1 MVALS
6 DSRSLTPDRE
16 ATGLTIEHVQRALA
30 PALGDKTSLGLW
42 DLIRELRL
50 VLLIGAMMIGFVLIG
65 TMRLIDS
72 SRRDAHEMA
81 YHDAE
86 GLTSIVGEQVLRTL
100 ANVDERLRFVAHE
113 LRRSG
118 GAISLRALVDESAIS
133 LDQVILFGLLDA
145 EGRLVQTNQ
154 GAVADGPD
162 LSQRSHIAKHLS
174 SPDSGLVISEP
185 TVGQISGKWSVFVSR
200 AVRRPDGSLLGIVVA
215 ALDPAYFAESWRS
228 LNLAAGGHIELIGA
242 DGTLRARSYAL
253 EAALSARATAPDLA
267 EAARTTAS
275 GRVLRETTGGRSLSF
290 YRRLEGAPLIV
301 TVGFDLG
308 AINGW
313 VDARQSRFVAGA
325 IALSMLLS
333 IILVLLGHRTLATNA
348 ERARAS
354 STTRLLLEAIDAL
367 PVSFCL
373 YDRDER
379 LILYN
384 RRATRLNGA
393 VLGPHA
399 LGRSFTELVDDVIER
414 QRVSRPG
421 LDWAAT
427 RQTHIDGFH
436 AADPYDASAADGS
449 WQRNFGVGMASG
461 GRIHMRLDITPLKH
475 REEELQSSRRR
486 YESLVNSLADVVF
499 SCDRAGAITYIS
511 ARVTRF
517 LGYAADSLRGRNILS
532 LFHEQDHHKVS
543 RAMRS
548 VHPRGAPLTV
558 VCRAVRPDGA
568 ARFVE
573 IRLGAGEPDAAGDR
587 AISGVIRDIHKQHHL
602 VLQLRNEMSRLS
614 SIVHSSGALI
624 LLVDHDG
631 RVTMANSGFLALTG
645 LSHEDVVG
653 QPLDLVIPCPPDVR
667 LVETFTKADGAR
679 APAPVEFDVA
689 LADTRH
695 EKRIIRVTAQADYA
709 EDGRMRHLV
718 LLGVDETVRRAAEV
732 RLFDASRLATLGEM
746 ASSIAHEIN
755 QPLAVI
761 RLAAETLNEEF
772 QLSAPDAVPADLREF
787 AERKLERIA
796 NQTERAS
803 TIIRDLRIFAR
814 KPDDQPTPFSVP
826 DALRGAADLVH
837 EQLRLASVS
846 LELRLDEAC
855 GHVLG
860 HANRLQQVVINLVL
874 NARDAMLEKPGDAP
888 PVIRIHAY
896 PKPDGAGV
904 VVDVED
910 NGPGIPPKVLPRL
923 FEPFFTTK
931 PGGKGTGLG
940 LSISYEI
947 VRQMGGTIS
956 AQNLEGK
963 GARFRFVLPSA
974 PADSTTAS
982 PAIAAE

>member
-1 MVALS
+1 MVAAT
-6 DSRSLTPDRE
+6 DSYSPTPDRE
-16 ATGLTIEHVQRALA
+16 ATALSVEHAQRFLA
-30 PALGDKTSLGLW
+30 PALGDKTSLSLW
-42 DLIRELRL
+42 DLIRVLRL
-50 VLLIGAMMIGFVLIG
+50 VLLIGAIMIGVIVTG
-65 TMRLIDS
+65 TIKLSDAA
-72 SRRDAHEMA
+72 RREA
-81 YHDAE
+81 YETAFRDTE
-86 GLTSIVGEQVLRTL
+86 SLTAIVAEQVQRTL
-100 ANVDERLRFVAHE
+100 ANVDERLRFVARE
-113 LRRSG
+113 MRRGG
-118 GAISLRALVDESAIS
+118 GAVSLQALVDDGAVS
-133 LDQVILFGLLDA
+133 LDKVIVLGLVDDR
-145 EGRLVQTNQ
+145 GRLVQTDDGPIEN
-154 GAVADGPD
+154 GPD
-162 LSQRSHIAKHLS
+162 LTARSHIGPHLRA
-174 SPDSGLVISEP
+174 PDAGLLIGEPVI
-185 TVGQISGKWSVFVSR
+185 GQVSRKWSIHASR
-200 AVRRPDGSLLGIVVA
+200 AVHHADGRLLGIITA
-215 ALDPAYFAESWRS
+215 AVDPAYFAESWRG
-228 LNLAAGGHIELIGA
+228 LNLAAGGHIELVGT
-242 DGTLRARSYAL
+242 DGLLRARSYAL
-253 EAALSARATAPDLA
+253 EAALAGAVKAPDLV
-267 EAARTTAS
+267 AATRDAPS
-275 GRVLRETTGGRSLSF
+275 GRLLRDTPTGQSLSH

-301 TVGFDLG
+301 SVGFDLG

-313 VDARQSRFVAGA
+313 VEARQSRYIAGA
-325 IALSMLLS
+325 GALSVLLG
-333 IILVLLGHRTLATNA
+333 IVLVLLAQRTLATNA

-367 PVSFCL
+367 PVSFGL
-373 YDRDER
+373 YDRNER
-379 LILYN
+379 LVLYN
-384 RRATRLNGA
+384 RRSAELNGA
-393 VLGPHA
+393 VVGPHA
-399 LGRSFTELVDDVIER
+399 LGRTFIELLDDFIARER
-414 QRVSRPG
+414 AKRPDH
-421 LDWAAT
+421 DWAAT
-427 RQTHIDGFH
+427 RQLQIEGFH
-436 AADPYDASAADGS
+436 AAEPYDSPAADGS
-449 WQRNFGVGMASG
+449 WQRNFGVGMVGG
-461 GRIHMRLDITPLKH
+461 GRVHMQLDITPLKR
-475 REEELQSSRRR
+475 RETELQSSRRR

-517 LGYAADSLRGRNILS
+517 LGYAADSLNGRDILS
-532 LFHEQDHHKVS
+532 LFHEQDHDKVR

-568 ARFVE
+568 ARYVE
-573 IRLGAGEPDAAGDR
+573 IRLGAGESDEAGNR

-624 LLVDHDG
+624 LLVDRDA

-653 QPLDLVIPCPPDVR
+653 QPLDAVIPCPPDVR
-667 LVETFTKADGAR
+667 LVETFTKGDGAR
-679 APAPVEFDVA
+679 TPAPVEFDVT
-689 LADTRH
+689 LIDPRQ
-695 EKRIIRVTAQADYA
+695 EKRIIHVTAQADYA

-718 LLGVDETVRRAAEV
+718 LLGVDETARRAAEV

-772 QLSAPDAVPADLREF
+772 QLAEPGAVPADLREF
-787 AERKLERIA
+787 TERKLTRIA

-814 KPDDQPTPFSVP
+814 KPDDQPTAFSVP
-826 DALRGAADLVH
+826 DALRGAADLVN
-837 EQLRLASVS
+837 EQLRLASVGI
-846 LELRLDEAC
+846 ELRLDEAC
-855 GHVLG
+855 SPVLG

-888 PVIRIHAY
+888 PAIRIRAY
-896 PKPDGAGV
+896 PKPDGSGV

-956 AQNLEGK
+956 AENLEGR
-963 GARFRFVLPSA
+963 GARFRFTLPSA
-974 PADSTTAS
+974 PATPAADS

>member
-1 MVALS
+1 MVAIS
-6 DSRSLTPDRE
+6 DSRSPPPDSE
-16 ATGLTIEHVQRALA
+16 ATALSVEHAQRVLA
-30 PALGDKTSLGLW
+30 PALSDNTSLGLW
-42 DLIRELRL
+42 YLIRELRL
-50 VLLIGAMMIGFVLIG
+50 VLLIGAMMIGLLVIG
-65 TMRLIDS
+65 TMQLIDS

-81 YHDAE
+81 YRDAE
-86 GLTSIVGEQVLRTL
+86 SLTSIVGEQVLRTL
-100 ANVDERLRFVAHE
+100 ANVDERLRFIAHE

-118 GAISLRALVDESAIS
+118 GATSLRALVDEGAIS
-133 LDQVILFGLLDA
+133 LDQVILFGLIDPQ
-145 EGRLVQTNQ
+145 GRLVQTNE
-154 GAVADGPD
+154 GAITDGTD
-162 LSQRSHIAKHLS
+162 LSDRSHVVTHLR
-174 SPDSGLVISEP
+174 SPSSGLFISEP
-185 TVGQISGKWSVFVSR
+185 TVGRISGKWSVFVSR
-200 AVRRPDGSLLGIVVA
+200 AVRGADGSLLGIAVA
-215 ALDPAYFAESWRS
+215 AVDPAYFAESWRD
-228 LNLAAGGHIELIGA
+228 LKLAAGGHIELIGT

-253 EAALSARATAPDLA
+253 EAALAGGAKAPDLA
-267 EAARTTAS
+267 EAARGAAS
-275 GRVLRETTGGRSLSF
+275 GRVRRDTSAGRSLSF
-290 YRRLEGAPLIV
+290 YRRLDGAPLIV

-308 AINGW
+308 AIDGW
-313 VDARQSRFVAGA
+313 VDARQSRFIAGA
-325 IALSMLLS
+325 VALSVLLG
-333 IILVLLGHRTLATNA
+333 IVLVLLGQRTLASNA
-348 ERARAS
+348 ARARAS

-379 LILYN
+379 LILFN

-414 QRVSRPG
+414 QRVGRPG
-421 LDWAAT
+421 YDWAAT

-475 REEELQSSRRR
+475 REKELQSSRRR

-517 LGYAADSLRGRNILS
+517 LGYAADSLNGRDILS
-532 LFHEQDHHKVS
+532 LIHEQDHDKVR

-573 IRLGAGEPDAAGDR
+573 IRLGAGESDEAGNR

-624 LLVDHDG
+624 LLVDRDG

-653 QPLDLVIPCPPDVR
+653 QPLDLVIPCPPDIR

-679 APAPVEFDVA
+679 APVEFDVT
-689 LADTRH
+689 LTDTRQ

-761 RLAAETLNEEF
+761 RLAAETLHEEF
-772 QLSAPDAVPADLREF
+772 QLAAPDAVPAELREF
-787 AERKLERIA
+787 AGRKLERIA
-796 NQTERAS
+796 SQTERAS

-826 DALRGAADLVH
+826 EALRGAADLVH
-837 EQLRLASVS
+837 EQLRLASVAI
-846 LELRLDEAC
+846 ELRLDEAC
-855 GHVLG
+855 GQVLG

-874 NARDAMLEKPGDAP
+874 NARDAMLEKPGDTP
-888 PVIRIHAY
+888 PAIRLHAY
-896 PKPDGAGV
+896 PKPDGSGV
-904 VVDVED
+904 IVDVED

-956 AQNLEGK
+956 AENLAGR
-963 GARFRFVLPSA
+963 GARFRFTLPAA
-974 PADSTTAS
+974 PATAS